1 MWAHFFQ
8 KSPLYLLHPPFIA
21 HLVVEICHKKTLD
34 FMQNTLVIF
43 LHQKR
48 FNHII
53 KAANIFHL
61 KSSTSHRLNYFS
73 IFTPSKHT
81 SHHHGQ
87 PIANCQFLTWRNMV
101 DLLQV
106 VDYGPR
112 EIWHLLWTNLTS
124 YNFSIFLF
132 PTALYIFPYL

>member
-1 MWAHFFQ
+1 
-8 KSPLYLLHPPFIA
+8 
-21 HLVVEICHKKTLD
+21 
-34 FMQNTLVIF
+34 MQNTLVIF
-43 LHQKR
+43 LHQK
-48 FNHII
+48 NIV

-61 KSSTSHRLNYFS
+61 KSSTSRRLNYFS

-87 PIANCQFLTWRNMV
+87 PIANRQFLTWRNMV

-112 EIWHLLWTNLTS
+112 EI
-124 YNFSIFLF
+124 
-132 PTALYIFPYL
+132 